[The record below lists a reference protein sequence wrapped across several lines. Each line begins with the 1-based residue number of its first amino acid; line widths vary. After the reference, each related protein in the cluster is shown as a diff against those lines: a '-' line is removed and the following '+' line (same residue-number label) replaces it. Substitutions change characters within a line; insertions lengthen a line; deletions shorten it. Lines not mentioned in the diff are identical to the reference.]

1 MTKFPKSEKIKEQL
15 KKLKSIEGTA
25 LLPSNASP
33 SDKFKF
39 ELCKKLLIFMREE
52 KLTQRQLA
60 EYLEV
65 NESRISEIVHY
76 KIDKLT
82 VDRLLSY
89 NEKIH
94 PKVSFKVA
102 INQ

>member
-1 MTKFPKSEKIKEQL
+1 MTKFPKSEKIKVQL
-15 KKLKSIEGTA
+15 KKLRSIEGTS
-25 LLPSNASP
+25 LLAPNARP

-39 ELCKKLLIFMREE
+39 ELCKKLLTFMREE
-52 KLTQRQLA
+52 RLTQRQLA

-65 NESRISEIVHY
+65 HESRISEIVHY

-94 PKVSFKVA
+94 PKVAFKVA